1 MTQERTGPDGRFV
14 GLAAACLLL
23 PACATV
29 YEGKYA
35 WSDGWRAAEV
45 VQVTTAAQMERP
57 HFHECVR
64 KAAPGTA
71 GASTFVVVEYRR
83 MARKQSRAVPLQ
95 AGQSFAPGDLVYVDA
110 DDCSTPLVSRKG
122 EPRRGRRAS

>member
-1 MTQERTGPDGRFV
+1 MTQERTGLDGRFV

-45 VQVTTAAQMERP
+45 VQVTTPAQMQRP

-71 GASTFVVVEYRR
+71 GTSKFAVVEYRQMSR
-83 MARKQSRAVPLQ
+83 TKRRAVPLQ
-95 AGQSFAPGDLVYVDA
+95 AGQSFVPGDPVYVQA
-110 DDCSTPLVSRKG
+110 DDCETPLVPRKE
-122 EPRRGRRAS
+122 EPWRGRRAS